1 MKLGTQYTQGYP
13 KELATPQDVDI
24 YPQLSKGSY
33 APLEVDLC
41 GYRYVP
47 GTLFSCQQRTI
58 AESRYGRGMIKVG
71 VGMNSL
77 SMDTRCAACWLGLVV
92 SICRSVKGPDL
103 VILFVGPGHTKSLR

>member
-1 MKLGTQYTQGYP
+1 MPHWKWTYAGTGMSQ
-13 KELATPQDVDI
+13 
-24 YPQLSKGSY
+24 
-33 APLEVDLC
+33 
-41 GYRYVP
+41 VP
-47 GTLFSCQQRTI
+47 YSPCQQRTI